1 MSFIQRAQPWAMSAL
16 VVAACACATAAQA
29 QSSYSLTVLKPPSK
43 GGVYL
48 PDMLVAPD
56 TQHWMINAGDQ
67 VVATVSDVTKYTYSI
82 QYLFSPRPVFDDYVY
97 RWPAGTGT
105 SVSGSR
111 LTSSPNALL
120 AASGTGKKLVLR
132 SGLYDLAASKA
143 LGALPAALA
152 KAVVV
157 NDSGVVVAGPV
168 YAQQWTPGQAN
179 GQTLPSATG
188 QIGEARAIN
197 ASGLVA
203 GAVVNRSNFLQ
214 QAAVWSSGAVQVM
227 PGVSGVSSLV
237 TQVNDKGQ
245 MVVMRAPQLDCV
257 DTEVIKGCKMGPRSV
272 FLREPNGVETALLG
286 AGDERRLGRMLLN
299 NAGVVVGCQSSP
311 TTQVPVVNGFSL
323 LSPTLDQSSCLD
335 GGRAYIWQKGVLS
348 DLTTY
353 VTSKG
358 VKLPAG
364 AVLTDV
370 VAINDKGSLVA
381 QMNVGTAKSLVRLTA
396 KP

>member
-1 MSFIQRAQPWAMSAL
+1 MSFIQKAQPWAMSAL
-16 VVAACACATAAQA
+16 VVAACVCATAAQA

-82 QYLFSPRPVFDDYVY
+82 LTFFTPQPVFDDYVY

-111 LTSSPNALL
+111 LTSSRNALL
-120 AASGTGKKLVLR
+120 AASGTGKKLVLK
-132 SGLYDLAASKA
+132 SGLYDLAAGKA
-143 LGALPAALA
+143 LAALPVDLG
-152 KAVVV
+152 KAVAV
-157 NDSGVVVAGPV
+157 NDSGVVVSGPSFS
-168 YAQQWTPGQAN
+168 QRWSQGQAS
-179 GQTLPSATG
+179 GQLLPSGTG
-188 QIGEARAIN
+188 RFGEARAIN

-203 GAVVNRSNFLQ
+203 GAVVNSSNYLQ
-214 QAAVWSSGAVQVM
+214 QAAVWSNGTLQVL
-227 PGVSGVSSLV
+227 PEVAGISSLV

-245 MVVMRAPQLDCV
+245 MVVMRAPQVDCV
-257 DTEVIKGCKMGPRSV
+257 DTTEIRGCKMGPRSV
-272 FLREPNGVETALLG
+272 YLREPNGVETAVLG

-311 TTQVPVVNGFSL
+311 TTQVPVVNGFSR
-323 LSPTLDQSSCLD
+323 LSPALDQSSCLD

-381 QMNVGTAKSLVRLTA
+381 QMNVGTTKSLVRLTA

>member
-43 GGVYL
+43 GTVYL
-48 PDMLVAPD
+48 PEMLLPYEA
-56 TQHWMINAGDQ
+56 QHWMINASDQ
-67 VVATVSDVTKYTYSI
+67 VVATVRDVTSYTYSI
-82 QYLFSPRPVFDDYVY
+82 LFFFIPMPVYDNYVN
-97 RWPAGTGT
+97 RWPAGTGA

-111 LTSSPNALL
+111 LISGRNSLL
-120 AASGTGKKLVLR
+120 AASGTGKKLVLK
-132 SGLYDLAASKA
+132 SGLYDLAAGKA
-143 LGALPAALA
+143 LGALPVDLGT
-152 KAVVV
+152 AVAV
-157 NDSGVVVAGPV
+157 NDSGVVVSNYP
-168 YAQQWTPGQAN
+168 QLWSQGQAS
-179 GQTLPSATG
+179 GQFLSPG
-188 QIGEARAIN
+188 PGRFGEALAIN

-203 GAVVNRSNFLQ
+203 GAVVNSSNYLQ
-214 QAAVWSSGAVQVM
+214 QAAVWSNGAWQVL
-227 PGVSGVSSLV
+227 PEVAGISSLV

-245 MVVMRAPQLDCV
+245 MVVVRAPQVDCV
-257 DTEVIKGCKMGPRSV
+257 DTTEIRGCKMGPRSV
-272 FLREPNGVETALLG
+272 YLREPNGVETAVLG
-286 AGDERRLGRMLLN
+286 AGDARRLGRMLLN

-311 TTQVPVVNGFSL
+311 TTQVPVVNGFSR
-323 LSPTLDQSSCLD
+323 LSPALDQSSCLD

-353 VTSKG
+353 VSSKG

-381 QMNVGTAKSLVRLTA
+381 QMNVGTTKSLVRLTA